1 LARKGAK
8 SRRSITRLRS
18 KTAKAR
24 PHVDRLRAANAAL
37 KKKLAEAL
45 EQQTATSEVL
55 RVISTSPGELAP
67 VFEAM
72 LANATRLCE
81 ASYGLMYLCEGD
93 SLRMAAFHGDLP
105 EAFKEQWGYGKLFRP
120 HPDIAPAR
128 AVRTRQVVHI
138 ADLREDQAY
147 LSGDPLPVAGV
158 EVAGIRTLVVI
169 PMLKEN
175 EPLGAISIYRKEV
188 RPFNDKQIE
197 LVQNFA
203 KQAVIAIE
211 NTRLLNE
218 LRESLQRQTAT
229 SEVLQVISTSPGE
242 LDLVFQAMLANAVRI
257 CEAKFGVLFRYDG
270 GAFHA
275 AASLGVPPAYAEDLC
290 RRGPFLP
297 DAAAPLGRLLRT

>member
-1 LARKGAK
+1 
-8 SRRSITRLRS
+8 
-18 KTAKAR
+18 
-24 PHVDRLRAANAAL
+24 
-37 KKKLAEAL
+37 
-45 EQQTATSEVL
+45 
-55 RVISTSPGELAP
+55 
-67 VFEAM
+67 
-72 LANATRLCE
+72 
-81 ASYGLMYLCEGD
+81 
-93 SLRMAAFHGDLP
+93 
-105 EAFKEQWGYGKLFRP
+105 
-120 HPDIAPAR
+120 
-128 AVRTRQVVHI
+128 
-138 ADLREDQAY
+138 LREDQAY

-297 DAAAPLGRLLRT
+297 DAAAPLGRLLRTRELVHTADELGEPNPGPAARYGGARSLIAVPMRKENELVGAFVIYRTEVRPFTDK